1 MCKMFKGKSQ
11 QKKIKIVFITLLKKH
26 APVVRRMAWPWMFRI
41 VTGLFPSQQLL
52 SVIQAGGGKVAEKP
66 VTGER

>member
-11 QKKIKIVFITLLKKH
+11 QKKMKIVFITRLKKKH
-26 APVVRRMAWPWMFRI
+26 APVVRRMPWPWMFRI

-52 SVIQAGGGKVAEKP
+52 SVEVAEKP

>member
-1 MCKMFKGKSQ
+1 M
-11 QKKIKIVFITLLKKH
+11 KIVFITQLKKKH
-26 APVVRRMAWPWMFRI
+26 APVVRRMPWPWMSRI

-52 SVIQAGGGKVAEKP
+52 SVEVAEKP

>member
-11 QKKIKIVFITLLKKH
+11 QKKMKIVFITLLKQKH
-26 APVVRRMAWPWMFRI
+26 APVVRRMPWPWTFRI

-52 SVIQAGGGKVAEKP
+52 SVGGAGKP